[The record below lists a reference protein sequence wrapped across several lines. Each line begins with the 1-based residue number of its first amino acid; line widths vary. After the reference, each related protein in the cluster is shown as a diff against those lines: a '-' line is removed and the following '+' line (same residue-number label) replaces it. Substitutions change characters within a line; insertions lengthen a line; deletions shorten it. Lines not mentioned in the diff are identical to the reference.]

1 MPWKDGHPK
10 SYDAMLK
17 RRVGNACHTIRR
29 RADKEGTPF
38 DLVPQDL
45 YDIIP
50 DDGLCPVFKQPF
62 DVGMVTGG
70 KQGPRPMSV
79 SVDRIIPELGYVPG
93 NIRLI
98 SMKANQIMSNVSIED
113 IEAVLNYLKETNQ

>member
-17 RRVGNACHTIRR
+17 RRVGNCCHTIRR
-29 RADKEGTPF
+29 RAAKEGTIFGITP
-38 DLVPQDL
+38 DDL
-45 YDIIP
+45 YAIIP
-50 DDGLCPVFKQPF
+50 EDGLCPVFRERF
-62 DVGMVTGG
+62 DVGMVPGG
-70 KQGPRPMSV
+70 KGGPRPMSV

-98 SMKANQIMSNVSIED
+98 SMKANQIMSNVSLED
-113 IEAVLNYLKETNQ
+113 IDAVLTFLRKEI